1 MKKAVGVLLAI
12 IVIALAILLFDNS
25 SSTDDSISEPISSNA
40 ESSSPRQETEDA
52 ESSTDDDSHLTRD
65 EFDQL
70 PQEQQDEMLEEF
82 VLDFWEME
90 LGLPDETT
98 AEEESLSLKIFNRPY
113 IQTLTE
119 REFFELPPEDQEE
132 AIAEVM
138 EAGRETRSYVNAV
151 IVEAE
156 SLMADKDYV
165 NAEAYFA
172 HVWEVGRELSINKD
186 GMIIARLVG
195 IACEKLVLNGL
206 VKLHTL
212 TGDSSKVQMASEQ
225 LSEIEKETEEIK
237 RTAKE
242 AEAKR

>member
-1 MKKAVGVLLAI
+1 MKKAVGILLVI
-12 IVIALAILLFDNS
+12 IVIALALLLFDSS
-25 SSTDDSISEPISSNA
+25 SSTDDSTSEPISSNA

-82 VLDFWEME
+82 VLDFWERE

-119 REFFELPPEDQEE
+119 REFFELPPEDQEK

-195 IACEKLVLNGL
+195 IACEKLALNGL